1 MKNQIVLKDAYKQFT
16 IDQDKIISPQ
26 ETLKR
31 FKTRLNQV
39 ELDILEKTERIDN
52 GRLDIPVYFSRCGK
66 DARALTGNSKQ
77 MGKGGNPDQAE
88 ASAVMELAERFS
100 LFSFINTSSNFI
112 NAKMTDLEEEALS
125 FEMIA
130 QSVHDESADVEPM
143 QAIFANLPLQWTPV
157 YNLTRQQKIM
167 APFNWFFT
175 INEFNGS
182 SAGNCVEEALLQGIC
197 ELVERDVSARVS
209 QKGLPAPAIST
220 AEVSDPMVSEL
231 LAKYQ
236 KAGITLFINDFTLDT
251 GIPTVSVM
259 AYDSSTFP
267 HTSEIVWTAG
277 TTPDPQKAL
286 SRALTET
293 AQLGGD
299 FNTGSNY
306 VASGLPKL
314 QSLEEAAF
322 ITHPDREIAITD
334 LPNLSDDNI
343 KTEIENVLAALKY
356 KHKEVFV
363 VDTTHPQLKIPAF
376 YTFIP
381 GACFRERAQ
390 SGGIGMF
397 VSKILTQT
405 LGPQAAIPE
414 LKAIQAILPPKYYLD
429 FYLGT
434 CFLELNDPSVA
445 LTHFTSALDLNPAN
459 TDIASIYS
467 YMGVCL
473 KETGNYNKAVEML
486 NQGVKSDNE
495 RTDIYNLLGFC
506 HFKLK
511 KYAKA
516 IDYFHQVLR
525 LNPGSGIDYA
535 NIAANYDALGEKSK
549 AIEYY
554 AKALLIDPNID
565 FAKKNLAKL
574 QD

>member
-1 MKNQIVLKDAYKQFT
+1 VNHPIILKDAYKKFT
-16 IDQDKIISPQ
+16 IDQDKIISPR
-26 ETLKR
+26 ETVQR
-31 FKTRLNQV
+31 FKDRLKQV

-52 GRLDIPVYFSRCGK
+52 GRLDIPVYFSRCGR

-77 MGKGGNPDQAE
+77 MGKGGSPEQAE

-100 LFSFINTSSNFI
+100 LFSFINTPSNFI
-112 NAKMTDLEEEALS
+112 NAKMTDLEEEVLS

-130 QSVHDESADVEPM
+130 RSVHDESSDTEPM
-143 QAIFANLPLQWTPV
+143 QEIFANLPLQWTPV
-157 YNLTRQQKIM
+157 YNLTRKQPLL
-167 APFNWFFT
+167 APFNWFFS

-182 SAGNCVEEALLQGIC
+182 SAGNGVEEALLQGIC

-209 QKGLPAPAIST
+209 QKKVSVPAIST
-220 AEVSDPMVSEL
+220 AAISDPMTVEL

-236 KAGITLFINDFTLDT
+236 KAGIQLFINDFTLDT

-314 QSLEEAAF
+314 QSPDEAVF
-322 ITHPDREIAITD
+322 LTQPKREIAITD
-334 LPNLSDDNI
+334 LPDLSDDNI
-343 KTEIENVLAALKY
+343 KTEIENVLAALK
-356 KHKEVFV
+356 KKDREVFV
-363 VDTTHPQLKIPAF
+363 VDTTHPLLKIPAF

-390 SGGIGMF
+390 KGGVGMF

-414 LKAIQAILPPKYYLD
+414 LKAIQAMLPPKYYLD

-434 CFLELNDPSVA
+434 CFLESDDPSTA
-445 LTHFTSALDLNPAN
+445 LTHFAAALDLNPAN
-459 TDIASIYS
+459 ADIASIYS

-473 KETGNYNKAVEML
+473 KVTGNYRKAIEML
-486 NQGVKSDNE
+486 KKGIQFDNE

-511 KYAKA
+511 NHAKA
-516 IDYFHQVLR
+516 IEYFNEVLR

-535 NIAANYDALGEKSK
+535 NIAVNYEALGEKSR

-554 AKALLIDPNID
+554 AKALFIDPKID
-565 FAKKNLAKL
+565 FAGKNLAKL
-574 QD
+574 QA

>member
-1 MKNQIVLKDAYKQFT
+1 MNNKIVLKDAYKKFT

-31 FKTRLNQV
+31 FEKRLSMV

-52 GRLDIPVYFSRCGK
+52 GRLDIPVYFSRCGR
-66 DARALTGNSKQ
+66 DARALTGNTKQ
-77 MGKGGNPDQAE
+77 MGKGGSPEQAE

-100 LFSFINTSSNFI
+100 LFSFINTTSNFI
-112 NAKMTDLEEEALS
+112 NAKMTDLEKEALP

-130 QSVHDESADVEPM
+130 QSVHDESVDVEPM
-143 QAIFANLPLQWTPV
+143 QKIFANLPLQWTPV
-157 YNLTRQQKIM
+157 FNLTRQQCIM

-209 QKGLPAPAIST
+209 RKELAMPAINT
-220 AEVSDPMVSEL
+220 AEVSDSIVLEL

-236 KAGITLFINDFTLDT
+236 KAGITLFINDITLDT

-259 AYDSSTFP
+259 AHDPSTFP
-267 HTSEIVWTAG
+267 HRSEIVWTAG

-314 QSLEEAAF
+314 QSLDEAAF
-322 ITHPDREIAITD
+322 ITQPDCEIAIND

-343 KTEIENVLAALKY
+343 KTEIENVLAALKC
-356 KHKEVFV
+356 KQKEVFV
-363 VDTTHPQLKIPAF
+363 VDTMHPQLKIPTF

-390 SGGIGMF
+390 SGGVGMF

-414 LKAIQAILPPKYYLD
+414 LKTIQKILPQKYYLD

-434 CFLELNDPSVA
+434 CFLGLNDPSVA
-445 LTHFTSALDLNPAN
+445 LAHFTSALNLNPPDA
-459 TDIASIYS
+459 DIASIYS
-467 YMGVCL
+467 DMGVCM
-473 KETGNYNKAVEML
+473 KDTGHYHKATEML
-486 NQGVKSDNE
+486 RKGIKFDNE

-511 KYAKA
+511 KHEKA
-516 IDYFHQVLR
+516 IDYFNKVLR

-535 NIAANYDALGEKSK
+535 NIAANYDALGETQK

-554 AKALLIDPNID
+554 TKALLIDSNID
-565 FAKKNLAKL
+565 FAKEKLAKL
-574 QD
+574 QA

>member
-1 MKNQIVLKDAYKQFT
+1 MNNHVVLKDAYKQFT
-16 IDQDKIISPQ
+16 SDQDKIISPQ

-31 FKTRLNQV
+31 FKARLNQV
-39 ELDILEKTERIDN
+39 ELDILENTERIDN
-52 GRLDIPVYFSRCGK
+52 GRLDIPVYFSRCGR
-66 DARALTGNSKQ
+66 DARALTGTSKQ
-77 MGKGGNPDQAE
+77 MGKGGSPDQAE

-112 NAKMTDLEEEALS
+112 NAKMTDLEEESIS

-130 QSVHDESADVEPM
+130 KSVHDESSDAEPM

-157 YNLTRQQKIM
+157 YNLTRQQRLL

-197 ELVERDVSARVS
+197 EIVERDVSARVS
-209 QKGLPAPAIST
+209 QKGLAVPAIST
-220 AEVSDPMVSEL
+220 AAVSDPMVSEL

-236 KAGITLFINDFTLDT
+236 KAGITLFLSDFTLDT

-259 AYDSSTFP
+259 AYDPSTFP

-314 QSLEEAAF
+314 QSLDQAAF
-322 ITHPDREIAITD
+322 ITQPDREIAIND
-334 LPNLSDDNI
+334 LPNLADDNI
-343 KTEIENVLAALKY
+343 KTEIENVLAALKR
-356 KHKEVFV
+356 KQMDVFV
-363 VDTTHPQLKIPAF
+363 VDTMHPQLEIPAF

-381 GACFRERAQ
+381 GTFFRERAQ
-390 SGGIGMF
+390 RGGIGMF
-397 VSKILTQT
+397 VSKIMTLT

-414 LKAIQAILPPKYYLD
+414 LKAIQARLPHKYYLD

-434 CFLELNDPSVA
+434 CFLELNDPSAA
-445 LTHFTSALDLNPAN
+445 LTHFTRALDQNPAN
-459 TDIASIYS
+459 ADIASIYS
-467 YMGVCL
+467 YIGVCL
-473 KETGNYNKAVEML
+473 KETGNYHKAIEML
-486 NQGVKSDNE
+486 REGIKSDNE
-495 RTDIYNLLGFC
+495 RTDIYNLLGYC
-506 HFKLK
+506 HFKLNEHE
-511 KYAKA
+511 KA
-516 IDYFHQVLR
+516 IDYFHKVLR

-535 NIAANYDALGEKSK
+535 NIAVNYNALGETPKSV
-549 AIEYY
+549 EYY
-554 AKALLIDPNID
+554 TKALLIDPDID
-565 FAKKNLAKL
+565 FARENLAKL
-574 QD
+574 QA

>member
-1 MKNQIVLKDAYKQFT
+1 MNNPIVLKDAYKQFT

-31 FKTRLNQV
+31 FKDRLNQV
-39 ELDILEKTERIDN
+39 KLDILEKTERIDN
-52 GRLDIPVYFSRCGK
+52 GRLDIPVYFSRCGR
-66 DARALTGNSKQ
+66 DARVLTGTSKQ
-77 MGKGGNPDQAE
+77 MGKGGSPDQAE

-100 LFSFINTSSNFI
+100 LFSFINTPSNFI
-112 NAKMTDLEEEALS
+112 NAKMKDLDEEAIS

-130 QSVHDESADVEPM
+130 KSVHDESADVEPM
-143 QAIFANLPLQWTPV
+143 QTIFADLPLQWTPV
-157 YNLTRQQKIM
+157 YNLTRQQKIL

-182 SAGNCVEEALLQGIC
+182 SAGNCVEEGLLQGIC

-209 QKGLPAPAIST
+209 QKELSVPAIGT
-220 AEVSDPMVSEL
+220 AEVSDPMVLEL

-236 KAGITLFINDFTLDT
+236 KAGIKLFLNDFTLDT

-267 HTSEIVWTAG
+267 NASEIVWTAG
-277 TTPDPQKAL
+277 TTPDPEKAL

-299 FNTGSNY
+299 FNTAANY

-314 QSLEEAAF
+314 QSPDQAAF
-322 ITHPDREIAITD
+322 ITQPDREIAITD
-334 LPNLSDDNI
+334 LPNLSDNNI
-343 KTEIENVLAALKY
+343 KTEIENVLAALER

-363 VDTTHPQLKIPAF
+363 VDTMHSQLKIPAF

-381 GACFRERAQ
+381 GAYFRERAQ
-390 SGGIGMF
+390 SGGVGMF
-397 VSKILTQT
+397 VSKIITQT
-405 LGPQAAIPE
+405 LAPQKAISE
-414 LKAIQAILPPKYYLD
+414 LKVIQKKLSQRYYLD
-429 FYLGT
+429 FYMGT
-434 CFLELNDPSVA
+434 CFLELDDPSVA
-445 LTHFTSALDLNPAN
+445 LTHFTSALNLNPAN

-473 KETGNYNKAVEML
+473 KETGNYDKAVEML
-486 NQGVKSDNE
+486 NEGVKFDNE

-511 KYAKA
+511 KHEEA
-516 IDYFHQVLR
+516 IDYFHKVLR
-525 LNPGSGIDYA
+525 LNPSSGIDYA
-535 NIAANYDALGEKSK
+535 NIAVNYDAIGEKTK
-549 AIEYY
+549 AVEYY
-554 AKALLIDPNID
+554 AKALLIDPKID
-565 FAKKNLAKL
+565 FARENLAKL
-574 QD
+574 QA